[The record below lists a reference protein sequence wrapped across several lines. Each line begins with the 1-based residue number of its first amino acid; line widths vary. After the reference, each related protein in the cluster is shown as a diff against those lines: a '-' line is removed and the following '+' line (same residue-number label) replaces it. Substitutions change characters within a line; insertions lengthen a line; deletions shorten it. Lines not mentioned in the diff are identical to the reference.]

1 MYDAAVTT
9 RDEYA
14 HAAPGKSPVGAALVF
29 LYLVGIYTH
38 VTVFVAPGIPWP
50 AAAAGLA
57 GILLFIKNAYRIHI
71 RHVAPIFLFVLI
83 GLFSMLFAP
92 DSISLLG
99 ERAQSLLLL
108 TYSLVV
114 GYGLYLELVQ
124 WRRGK
129 VARLFF
135 VVSTLILIGCAL
147 ENFTAFGAI
156 SDSFRGAVFPEEFL
170 YVANLRDQSLF
181 GMVRPKLF
189 TAEPSF
195 VAIFFVFSITI
206 WLVLSASPLRFVSY
220 FLFLAVGLF
229 LIRSPV
235 LLIGA
240 VTGGA
245 ACFAPA
251 SSGPRAVGAASLN
264 KIVLVGLALGVGAVF
279 LYVALTTV
287 LSERLDVILSG
298 SDDSFTI
305 RVIAPIVIA
314 WETITRYPFF
324 GAGIGGREA
333 ILDIILQTYLPIV
346 VRLDHIYYK
355 LVYGITSVFW
365 LHWIFFGL
373 VGGSLAL
380 LAIVKLM
387 RCLGGGPLMFPAI
400 VILSFSHTMGAYVG
414 PRFWSIFFI
423 VLAATYLARQP
434 PTPTGNKM
442 QWITRAGHPAT
453 QRLPTSHR
461 GC

>member
-9 RDEYA
+9 RDEY
-14 HAAPGKSPVGAALVF
+14 AAPGKSPVGAALVF

-38 VTVFVAPGIPWP
+38 VTVFVAPGVPWP

-57 GILLFIKNAYRIHI
+57 GTLLFIKNASRIQI
-71 RHVAPIFLFVLI
+71 RHVAPIFLLVLI
-83 GLFSMLFAP
+83 GLFSILFAP
-92 DSISLLG
+92 DSMSLLG

-147 ENFTAFGAI
+147 ENFTAFGVI
-156 SDSFRGAVFPEEFL
+156 SDSFRRAVFPEEFL
-170 YVANLRDQSLF
+170 YVANVRDQTLF

-195 VAIFFVFSITI
+195 VAIFFVLSITV
-206 WLVLSASPLRFVSY
+206 WLVLSASPIRFVWY
-220 FLFLAVGLF
+220 FLFLAMGLF

-251 SSGPRAVGAASLN
+251 SSGPRGVGAANLN
-264 KIVLVGLALGVGAVF
+264 
-279 LYVALTTV
+279 
-287 LSERLDVILSG
+287 
-298 SDDSFTI
+298 
-305 RVIAPIVIA
+305 
-314 WETITRYPFF
+314 
-324 GAGIGGREA
+324 
-333 ILDIILQTYLPIV
+333 
-346 VRLDHIYYK
+346 
-355 LVYGITSVFW
+355 
-365 LHWIFFGL
+365 
-373 VGGSLAL
+373 
-380 LAIVKLM
+380 
-387 RCLGGGPLMFPAI
+387 
-400 VILSFSHTMGAYVG
+400 
-414 PRFWSIFFI
+414 
-423 VLAATYLARQP
+423 
-434 PTPTGNKM
+434 
-442 QWITRAGHPAT
+442 
-453 QRLPTSHR
+453 
-461 GC
+461 